1 MKKILYIICL
11 MFVLSSCNYLDI
23 VPTGKVIPE
32 KVTEFRALLTNGYS
46 AFPKYK
52 YLLSLRSDEVMPIVG
67 KIHTPETHF
76 AGIVIHFSKWNRHLV
91 V

>member
-1 MKKILYIICL
+1 MKKILYIICS

-52 YLLSLRSDEVMPIVG
+52 
-67 KIHTPETHF
+67 
-76 AGIVIHFSKWNRHLV
+76 
-91 V
+91 

>member
-1 MKKILYIICL
+1 

-52 YLLSLRSDEVMPIVG
+52 YLLSLRSGSAEARYHAVPS
-67 KIHTPETHF
+67 
-76 AGIVIHFSKWNRHLV
+76 ACRAW
-91 V
+91 